1 MSYSSLNLLQIKNIR
16 DAATIK
22 CRENSKNI
30 IICAPLKNPCI
41 FNIYKDPCEQ
51 KNLYELMKN
60 TGIVQDFENRLKRQR
75 KSALM
80 PQNKLSDSRADPY
93 LHNNVWTSWQD

>member
-1 MSYSSLNLLQIKNIR
+1 
-16 DAATIK
+16 
-22 CRENSKNI
+22 
-30 IICAPLKNPCI
+30 
-41 FNIYKDPCEQ
+41 
-51 KNLYELMKN
+51 MKN

-80 PQNKLSDSRADPY
+80 AQNKLSDYKADPH